1 MLHTVHKIPGLVLL
15 DHVFTLPLVHGAASG
30 SVRAGGAKGGDAKGR
45 GSATGAK
52 AAAGDP
58 RTIQVFAREV
68 RSAKDRSPDLGDSKT
83 GPGADARD
91 RPFLVFFQ
99 GGPGFG
105 APRPMERSGWIGKA
119 LETHRVLLLDMRG
132 MGRSTPV
139 THQSL
144 ARFGSPA
151 ESAEYLSHFRA
162 DSIVRDAEAIRT
174 ELASGE
180 RWSALGQSYGG
191 FCITTYLSLAP
202 EGLASVYITGGL
214 PPLARSADE
223 VYRATYQRLTKRNER
238 YYDRYPK
245 DAELMERLCA
255 YLRTH
260 DVSLPGGGPL
270 SVRKLQLLGSRF
282 GMSDG
287 FETVH
292 YLLENAF
299 VEGASAED
307 VAFLFLRD
315 FENALSFETH
325 PIYSILHESIYAQGD
340 ATRWSEERI
349 RGEHPIFDPS
359 RNVPYFTGEMIY
371 PWMFEEYPRLAPLR
385 AAADLLAEKEDW
397 PALYDPHVLAKNEVP
412 GAAVV
417 YHDDMYVE
425 REFSEETAASTRGM
439 KTWVTNEYDHNGLR
453 ADGAKILGK
462 LMDMAPAR

>member
-1 MLHTVHKIPGLVLL
+1 MPDTVHRIPGLVLL
-15 DHVFTLPLVHGAASG
+15 DHVFTLPLVHGG
-30 SVRAGGAKGGDAKGR
+30 SPSDPDLGSRSGR
-45 GSATGAK
+45 GTGTT
-52 AAAGDP
+52 DT
-58 RTIQVFAREV
+58 RTIEVFAREV
-68 RSAKDRSPDLGDSKT
+68 RSAKDRSPDLGDSTK

-105 APRPMERSGWIGKA
+105 SPRPMERSGWIGKA

-144 ARFGSPA
+144 SGFGSA
-151 ESAEYLSHFRA
+151 EETAEYLTHFRA
-162 DSIVRDAEAIRT
+162 DSIIRDAEAIRT
-174 ELASGE
+174 ELAGGD

-202 EGLASVYITGGL
+202 EGLASVYVTGGL
-214 PPLARSADE
+214 PPLSRSADE

-245 DAELMERLCA
+245 DAELMERLCS
-255 YLRTH
+255 YLRSH
-260 DVSLPGGGPL
+260 EVQLPGGGPL
-270 SVRKLQLLGSRF
+270 SVRKLQVLGSRF

-292 YLLENAF
+292 YILENAF
-299 VEGASAED
+299 VRGASEEE
-307 VAFLFLRD
+307 VAYLFLRD
-315 FENALSFETH
+315 VENALSFETH
-325 PIYSILHESIYAQGD
+325 PIYAILHESIYAQGA
-340 ATRWSEERI
+340 ATRWSAERI
-349 RGEHPIFDPS
+349 RAEHPIFDPS
-359 RNVPYFTGEMIY
+359 RKVPYFTGEMVY
-371 PWMFEEYPRLAPLR
+371 PWMFEEYPHLVPLR
-385 AAADLLAEKEDW
+385 DAANVLAEKADW
-397 PALYDPHVLAKNEVP
+397 PALYDPHVLAKNDVP

-425 REFSEETAASTRGM
+425 RAFSEETAASIRGM
-439 KTWVTNEYDHNGLR
+439 KTWVTSEYDHNGLR